1 MKELWLSNYPAGIAH
16 EIDVD
21 DHSTLID
28 LCCSAWHRYPR
39 ERAFGNFSSYLSFAD
54 VERLSAAFASYLQ
67 HQVGLMPGDKVALMM
82 PNALQYPVAMLGVL
96 RAGGIVVN
104 TNPQYTARELRHQLS
119 DSEAKCIVVFK
130 GMLRTVHEVVAQT
143 TLRSIV
149 TTEIGDLF
157 SFPKSTLFNRIA
169 QRKYGKFGGQFSI
182 PVTSF
187 TRALKLGADD
197 AFVPPVIRPN
207 DLAFLQ
213 YTGGTTGISKGAMLS
228 HGNMVANILQVS
240 AWFGDSIDEGEE
252 IVITALPL
260 YHIYAL
266 TVNCFVFFYH
276 GGLNYLITDPRDTS
290 RLLKEIR
297 RIPFT
302 GIGGVNTLF
311 KSLLEHK
318 DFKKLNFS
326 RLKYS
331 SGGGAAIQSV
341 VAESWKKATNKAITE
356 GYGLT
361 EASPV
366 VCSNPFDVAEFTGC
380 IGFPLPSTE
389 CKIVTDNGCSA
400 GIGEPGELLV
410 RGPQIM
416 QGYWRQ
422 PEETA
427 AVLDSDGWLRTGD
440 IALMRDDGYFKI
452 VDRKKD
458 LILVSGFNVYP
469 NEIEDV
475 VVSHRGVVDVAAI
488 GVFDAKTTETVK
500 IVVVRRDPNLNSED
514 LIEYCRARL
523 TAYKMPR
530 HVEFVDDLPKSNIG
544 KILRREVKEKY
555 GAPDEQCGDR
565 TAKVG

>member
-1 MKELWLSNYPAGIAH
+1 MKELWLANYPAGIAH

-21 DHSTLID
+21 DYSTLID
-28 LCCSAWHRYPR
+28 LCDGACQNYPDK
-39 ERAFGNFSSYLSFAD
+39 RAFGNYASYLSFAE
-54 VERLSAAFASYLQ
+54 VERLSIIFAAYLQ
-67 HQVGLMPGDKVALMM
+67 HHVGLVPGEKVALMM
-82 PNALQYPVAMLGVL
+82 PNMLQYPVAMLGIL

-104 TNPQYTARELRHQLS
+104 TNPQYTARELRHQLVDS
-119 DSEAKCIVVFK
+119 DAKCIVVFK
-130 GMLRTVHEVVAQT
+130 GTLRTVHEVAAET
-143 TLRSIV
+143 PLRSIV

-157 SFPKSTLFNRIA
+157 SFPKSALFNRIA
-169 QRKYGKFGGQFSI
+169 QHKSEKFDSPFAI
-182 PVTSF
+182 PVSSF
-187 TRALKLGADD
+187 ATALKLGADE
-197 AFVPPVIRPN
+197 AFEPPVIHPH

-228 HGNMVANILQVS
+228 HRNMVANILQVS

-266 TVNCFVFFYH
+266 TVNCFVFFHH
-276 GGLNYLITDPRDTS
+276 GGLNYLISDPRDTS
-290 RLLKEIR
+290 RFLKDIR
-297 RIPFT
+297 KIPFT

-311 KSLLEHK
+311 KSLLGHK
-318 DFKKLNFS
+318 DFKKLDFS
-326 RLKYS
+326 KLKYS

-341 VAESWKKATNKAITE
+341 VAKSWSTVTGKTIAE

-366 VCSNPFDVAEFTGC
+366 VCCNPFDVTEFTGC
-380 IGFPLPSTE
+380 IGLPLPSTE
-389 CKIVTDNGCSA
+389 CKIVADNGRPA
-400 GIGEPGELLV
+400 NIGEPGELLV

-427 AVLDSDGWLRTGD
+427 AMLDRDGWLRTGD
-440 IALMRDDGYFKI
+440 IATMRNDGYFKI

-475 VVSHRGVVDVAAI
+475 VVSHSGVVDVAAI
-488 GVFDAKTTETVK
+488 GIADEKTTEAVK
-500 IVVVRRDPNLNSED
+500 IVVVRSDPDLNSDD
-514 LIEYCRARL
+514 LIEYCRSRL
-523 TAYKMPR
+523 TGYKMPR
-530 HVEFVDDLPKSNIG
+530 HVEFVEDLPKSNIG
-544 KILRREVKEKY
+544 KILRRGVKEKY
-555 GAPDEQCGDR
+555 GER
-565 TAKVG
+565 ITTVS